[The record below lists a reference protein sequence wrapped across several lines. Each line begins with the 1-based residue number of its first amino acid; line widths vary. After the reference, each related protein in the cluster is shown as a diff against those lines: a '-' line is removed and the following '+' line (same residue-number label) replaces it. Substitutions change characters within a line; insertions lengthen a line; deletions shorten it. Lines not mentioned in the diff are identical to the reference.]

1 MHTPYS
7 YAEIGHTGLFSFDL
21 SEEVNDPA
29 VILWKS
35 DESITL
41 ADHFS
46 KLRISEAE

>member
-29 VILWKS
+29 VILWKN

-41 ADHFS
+41 RRSLLKIANQ
-46 KLRISEAE
+46 